1 MCIGLTHR
9 NTFLKTRSKYTVEIH
24 GRYLYGDQD
33 HLTYFG
39 SYYMGREFH
48 KHERLLKHSH
58 GNALQ

>member
-1 MCIGLTHR
+1 MCIGWTHK
-9 NTFLKTRSKYTVEIH
+9 NTCRENTVEIH

-48 KHERLLKHSH
+48 KHERLLKSSR
-58 GNALQ
+58 GGALQ